1 MLLDGWLAAYELLP
15 RGVVMLGDGDAATSC
30 ESSGSVT
37 DGAFG
42 GHELVS
48 ATASCCELMGA
59 GRLLTL
65 RVSTCDDAA
74 SAEASAFAEQR
85 VLGLVPL
92 MGGRGE
98 LMRIWIRRDSVDLR
112 IEIG

>member
-1 MLLDGWLAAYELLP
+1 MLALWVP
-15 RGVVMLGDGDAATSC
+15 S
-30 ESSGSVT
+30 
-37 DGAFG
+37 
-42 GHELVS
+42 
-48 ATASCCELMGA
+48 
-59 GRLLTL
+59 
-65 RVSTCDDAA
+65 CDDAA

-112 IEIG
+112 IEID

>member
-1 MLLDGWLAAYELLP
+1 MAL
-15 RGVVMLGDGDAATSC
+15 
-30 ESSGSVT
+30 
-37 DGAFG
+37 
-42 GHELVS
+42 

-65 RVSTCDDAA
+65 CVSTCDEAA

-85 VLGLVPL
+85 VLGLCLL

-98 LMRIWIRRDSVDLR
+98 LMRYWIRRDSVVVR
-112 IEIG
+112 IGIG